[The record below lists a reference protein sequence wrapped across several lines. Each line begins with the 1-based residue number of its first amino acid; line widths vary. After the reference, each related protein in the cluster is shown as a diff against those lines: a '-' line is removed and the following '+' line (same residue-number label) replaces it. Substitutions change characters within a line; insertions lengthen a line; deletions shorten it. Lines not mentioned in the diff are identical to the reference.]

1 MADVMAAGQFFW
13 GAASSAFQVEGHV
26 QDDGR
31 GPSKWDVY
39 THDYRITEAVVGK
52 QYDADVAINAY
63 DRAQSLADIALMRQ
77 AGLDVYRFSLSWPR
91 VLPDGTGATN
101 QPGIDHYSRF
111 VDDLLAAGIRPL
123 PTLYHWDF
131 PQALH
136 AKGGWHN
143 RDVTG
148 WFADYAAVVFR
159 ALADRVSTFITLNEP
174 YIDLFMMD
182 LIAEKARDKRPDPM
196 GHSSADF
203 GRQAPAMHNMLTAHG
218 RAVAAFREH
227 SPNGMIGIALPLY
240 PTIPVDPNRPQ
251 DIAAAELTDSLLN
264 RWFLDAALRGTY
276 PADVVAALKN
286 QNPKFAPDDADMA
299 VLEANRVDFIGVNF
313 YSPAYVRHDPDYPL
327 GLGWGNT
334 NTNPDKVKAFNGP
347 VRPEELYRL
356 LIRIRDDYGNP
367 PVAITEN
374 GAGFG
379 DFDEVM
385 DGNTVKD
392 PLRTD
397 YIARHVEATRRARDD
412 GADVRGYLV
421 WSLFD
426 NFEWIQ
432 GYERRFGMVHVDFAT
447 QKRTPKQSFH
457 AYRDI
462 IATHRSD
469 G

>member
-1 MADVMAAGQFFW
+1 MADVMAKGDFFW

-26 QDDGR
+26 HDDGR

-39 THDYRITEAVVGK
+39 THDYRITEAVVGH
-52 QYDADVAINAY
+52 QDDADVAINAY
-63 DRAQSLADIALMRQ
+63 DRAQSLADIALMRE
-77 AGLDVYRFSLSWPR
+77 AGLDAYRFSVSWPR
-91 VLPDGTGATN
+91 ILPEGTGTVN
-101 QPGIDHYSRF
+101 QAGVDHYGRF
-111 VDDLLAAGIRPL
+111 VDDLLAAGITPL

-143 RDVTG
+143 RDVIG

-182 LIAEKARDKRPDPM
+182 LIAEKARDKRTDPM
-196 GHSSADF
+196 RHSSADF
-203 GRQAPAMHNMLTAHG
+203 GRQAPAQHNMLTAHAG
-218 RAVAAFREH
+218 AVAAFRELV
-227 SPNGMIGIALPLY
+227 PGGMIGIALPLY
-240 PTIPVDPNRPQ
+240 PTIPVDENRPQ
-251 DIAAAELTDSLLN
+251 DIAAAELTDGLLN

-276 PADVVAALKN
+276 PADVVAALKSH
-286 QNPKFAPDDADMA
+286 NPKFAPAKEDMA
-299 VLEANRVDFIGVNF
+299 VLKANPVDFIGVNF

-327 GLGWGNT
+327 GLGWGNAD
-334 NTNPDKVKAFNGP
+334 TNPDEVKAFNGP
-347 VRPEELYRL
+347 VRPDELYRL
-356 LIRIRDDYGNP
+356 LLRIRDDYANP

-379 DFDEVM
+379 DGDEVLA
-385 DGNTVKD
+385 GGLVKD

-397 YIARHVEATRRARDD
+397 YIARHVEATLKARAE

-447 QKRTPKQSFH
+447 QKRTPKQSFR
-457 AYRDI
+457 AYRDL
-462 IATHRSD
+462 IARHRA
-469 G
+469 GG